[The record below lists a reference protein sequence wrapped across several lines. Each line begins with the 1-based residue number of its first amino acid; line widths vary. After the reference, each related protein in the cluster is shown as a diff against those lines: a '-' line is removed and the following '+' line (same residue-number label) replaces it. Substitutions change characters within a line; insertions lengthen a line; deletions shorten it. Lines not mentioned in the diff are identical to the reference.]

1 MALRDSDRPF
11 FVNFNQLGNEAIY
24 AAKAGIEYAKKNNF
38 FPIYMDDKSLQI
50 ARFLARGTDHYDRFH
65 PYVHDPSGLG
75 QFELIDLN
83 STAGYLL
90 IAQRASEYAANRYG
104 SLRFSPELLAQKTEV
119 IHTVD
124 NSRDDAVDSWTQKR
138 VRRPESRY
146 CTVRHSC
153 RRTPRRQGHW
163 RRLCPGSSRRGFQA
177 GRWERH

>member
-1 MALRDSDRPF
+1 
-11 FVNFNQLGNEAIY
+11 
-24 AAKAGIEYAKKNNF
+24 
-38 FPIYMDDKSLQI
+38 MDDKSLQI

-124 NSRDDAVDSWTQKR
+124 NPMNSIA
-138 VRRPESRY
+138 Y
-146 CTVRHSC
+146 
-153 RRTPRRQGHW
+153 
-163 RRLCPGSSRRGFQA
+163 FQA
-177 GRWERH
+177 RLLATGASLLPSEFLRRKISGTAASLLAGQDVVIYRLGTTP